1 MNNSN
6 IISEIGFD
14 FSKMTKNGDN
24 PKTWLKIA
32 ENYTWMTFMWPIRL
46 KFTLFIKLSLSSE
59 SLTPKKT
66 KSGIIYHFDIF
77 SFFNKIN

>member
-6 IISEIGFD
+6 IISDIGFD

-32 ENYTWMTFMWPIRL
+32 ENYT
-46 KFTLFIKLSLSSE
+46 
-59 SLTPKKT
+59 
-66 KSGIIYHFDIF
+66 
-77 SFFNKIN
+77 